1 MTILEYCKDK
11 RKLLETVLICDD
23 YPLSHAKRAS
33 VESKIAILDEIIG
46 VIEESKTKKGE
57 KS

>member
-23 YPLSHAKRAS
+23 YPLSVAKRAS
-33 VESKIAILDEIIG
+33 IESKLSMLNEII
-46 VIEESKTKKGE
+46 EAYDTKTEGE
-57 KS
+57 KP